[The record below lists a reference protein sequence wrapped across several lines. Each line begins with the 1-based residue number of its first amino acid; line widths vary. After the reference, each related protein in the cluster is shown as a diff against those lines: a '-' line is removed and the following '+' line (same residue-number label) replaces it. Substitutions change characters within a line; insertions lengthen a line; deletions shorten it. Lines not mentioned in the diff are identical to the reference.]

1 MAEARKRKA
10 RPYSELS
17 ETARKALNKSSI
29 EYNKMHTKQICLR
42 FFESDM
48 ELYEFAKSQPDSA
61 GVYIKSLIRADM
73 ERRQ

>member
-10 RPYSELS
+10 RPYSER
-17 ETARKALNKSSI
+17 TAKEKATLARNNI
-29 EYNKMHTKQICLR
+29 QYNKMHTKQIGLR

>member
-1 MAEARKRKA
+1 
-10 RPYSELS
+10 
-17 ETARKALNKSSI
+17 
-29 EYNKMHTKQICLR
+29 MHTKQIGLR

>member
-10 RPYSELS
+10 RPYSER
-17 ETARKALNKSSI
+17 TAKEKAYSR
-29 EYNKMHTKQICLR
+29 EYNKIHSKQIGLR

>member
-1 MAEARKRKA
+1 MAEARKRKTT
-10 RPYSELS
+10 PYSQMS
-17 ETARKALNKSSI
+17 ENRRNAIKKNNL
-29 EYNKMHTKQICLR
+29 EYKKMHTKQIGLR